1 MPIKIRVFI
10 IECPNP
16 IDLLQGRN
24 EGKSLEQI
32 CKLIGHEAT
41 SFHPRS
47 KNDLETVCKYIS
59 SIDREHDGTDNP
71 DLPVCIHISSHGEE
85 DGLVFGKDLLTWNEL
100 EAVLEPVCMKKTI
113 YRGEKILII
122 SACEAKQQKL
132 TKIIQKKLQTNN
144 GFQPIKHI
152 FITAGKDVYWDDAVV
167 AWALF
172 YNKIPKANLSKK
184 KKILE
189 VLSLIEKAE
198 LGHIHYYRWSAK
210 KEQYQ
215 CFCANGKLKRFKL
228 R

>member
-1 MPIKIRVFI
+1 MRVFI

-16 IDLLQGRN
+16 LDLLQDRN

-47 KNDLETVCKYIS
+47 KTELGTVCQYIS
-59 SIDREHDGTDNP
+59 SIDREHDDTDNP
-71 DLPVCIHISSHGEE
+71 DLPVCIHLSAHGEE
-85 DGLVFGKDLLTWNEL
+85 DGLYFGQDLLTWNGL
-100 EAVLEPVCMKKTI
+100 EIALEPICTKKSI

-122 SACEAKQQKL
+122 SACEAKNQKL
-132 TKIIQKKLQTNN
+132 TKKIQRKLQINN

-152 FITAGKDVYWDDAVV
+152 FVTAAKDVYWDDAVV

-172 YNKIPKANLSKK
+172 YNKIPKVDLSKK
-184 KKILE
+184 KKIFS

-198 LGHIHYYRWSAK
+198 LGSIHYYRWSQK

-215 CFCANGKLKRFKL
+215 CFCANGKVQ
-228 R
+228 

>member
-1 MPIKIRVFI
+1 MRVFI

-16 IDLLQGRN
+16 LDLLQGRN

-41 SFHPRS
+41 SFQPRS
-47 KNDLETVCKYIS
+47 KSDLDTVCQYIS
-59 SIDREHDGTDNP
+59 SIDREHDDTDNP

-85 DGLVFGKDLLTWNEL
+85 DGLFFGKNLLTWNEL
-100 EAVLEPVCMKKTI
+100 EEILEPVCTQKST
-113 YRGEKILII
+113 YPGEKILII

-132 TKIIQKKLQTNN
+132 TKNIQKKLQIKN
-144 GFQPIKHI
+144 GFQPIKHL
-152 FITAGKDVYWDDAVV
+152 FITASEDVYWDDAVV

-172 YNKIPKANLSKK
+172 YNKIPKTSLAKK

-189 VLSLIEKAE
+189 VLSLIERAE
-198 LGHIHYYRWSAK
+198 LGRIHYYRWSAK

-215 CFCANGKLKRFKL
+215 CFCAQGKLKNL
-228 R
+228 